1 VKKFPGLILSSAVVV
16 SALIP
21 RAAVDAQV
29 ASAAPRT
36 AWTTATNYLG
46 IENFQCDCTISTGSR
61 NTPRNF
67 EFRSEPVV
75 LGVMRRGPS
84 YGILQ
89 RGDVITHIDGVS
101 ILTQDGARRFAAVAP
116 GDDVDLTIRRSGRT
130 LKVALH
136 ASETAGRMYTPAP
149 GVSYSIDWDEPA
161 VAPTPPAAVAAPGV
175 WAGSAPAVPSLPAR
189 PGVPSTRVAPGVEWV
204 GPTPAVAAVSVLP
217 RGWYGFSVRC
227 SGCGWTTVSRD
238 AQPMWESPEI
248 PEVSRVDSESPAGRA
263 GIRSGDRITHVDGLS
278 ITSPEGARR
287 FGSAEPGQ
295 KVRLTI
301 RRGNNTLQRDVV
313 VGTRPEVRAAIAA
326 TAPRS
331 PRSPLTPAPPSVRRR
346 LRYTGQIDNVSVEV
360 WSPGGPTIDRIG
372 DTMVIT
378 VGSSVVRIKVDPKK
392 SP

>member
-1 VKKFPGLILSSAVVV
+1 MKKFPGLIVCSAVVV

-21 RAAVDAQV
+21 RVAADAQV
-29 ASAAPRT
+29 ARVAPRT

-46 IENFQCDCTISTGSR
+46 IENFQCDCTISTGSG

-67 EFRSEPVV
+67 EFRSAPVV

-84 YGILQ
+84 YGILR

-101 ILTQDGARRFAAVAP
+101 ILTTEGARRFASVVP
-116 GDDVDLTIRRSGRT
+116 GDDVDLTIKRSGRT
-130 LKVALH
+130 MKVALH
-136 ASETAGRMYTPAP
+136 ASETSGRIYTSAP
-149 GVSYSIDWDEPA
+149 GVSYSIGWDEPA
-161 VAPTPPAAVAAPGV
+161 VAPTPPAAPRV
-175 WAGSAPAVPSLPAR
+175 WAGHTPAPVQPALPAR
-189 PGVPSTRVAPGVEWV
+189 PGVPSTPVAPGVVWV
-204 GPTPAVAAVSVLP
+204 GPTPAVAAVSALP

-227 SGCGWTTVSRD
+227 NGCGWTTVSRD
-238 AQPMWESPEI
+238 EPPMWESPEI

-263 GIRSGDRITHVDGLS
+263 GIRTGDRITHVDGLS

-295 KVRLTI
+295 RVRLTI
-301 RRGNNTLQRDVV
+301 RRGSATLQRYVI
-313 VGTRPEVRAAIAA
+313 VGARPEARAVVAA
-326 TAPRS
+326 TVPRS
-331 PRSPLTPAPPSVRRR
+331 PRTPTPPSMRRQ
-346 LRYTGQIDNVSVEV
+346 LRYTGQMDNVSVEV

-392 SP
+392 SPE